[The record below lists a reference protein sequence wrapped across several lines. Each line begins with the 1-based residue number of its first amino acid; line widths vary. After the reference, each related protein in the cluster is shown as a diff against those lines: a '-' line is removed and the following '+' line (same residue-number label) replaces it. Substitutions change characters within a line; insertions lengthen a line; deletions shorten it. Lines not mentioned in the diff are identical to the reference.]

1 MTFAKIGMFTIGGG
15 YAMIPLIEREIV
27 KKRWMS
33 KEDFMEMFALTQSLP
48 GVFAVNISIFVGYK
62 LHKVKGSLVCALA
75 TILPSFVIIML
86 IAMFVIMYFFMIRP
100 QNKKQKEIANFR
112 KSLQVNQ
119 KVITAGGIHGVIKEI
134 NDNDVVLE
142 IASNVKIRIDKNSI
156 FAAAADANSSQA
168 SK

>member
-1 MTFAKIGMFTIGGG
+1 MNLMTVFFLQAPAAGPAGGG
-15 YAMIPLIEREIV
+15 SMM
-27 KKRWMS
+27 W
-33 KEDFMEMFALTQSLP
+33 
-48 GVFAVNISIFVGYK
+48 
-62 LHKVKGSLVCALA
+62 
-75 TILPSFVIIML
+75 IML

-119 KVITAGGIHGVIKEI
+119 KVITAGVIKEI